1 MLILQEEYQAYM
13 SKKSQKRQS
22 LIVSL
27 SDKNLDDL
35 QKLQKEK
42 DELMKDFE
50 DRKSCMLGWIYGKYV
65 VYYYWT
71 KFVCAYE

>member
-1 MLILQEEYQAYM
+1 MLQEEYMSYM

-35 QKLQKEK
+35 LQLQKEK
-42 DELMKDFE
+42 DELMKEFE
-50 DRKSCMLGWIYGKYV
+50 DRKSCMYV
-65 VYYYWT
+65 CNTLVWLHLN
-71 KFVCAYE
+71 

>member
-1 MLILQEEYQAYM
+1 M

-22 LIVSL
+22 VIVSL

-35 QKLQKEK
+35 QKLEKER

-50 DRKSCMLGWIYGKYV
+50 ERKSCMFDWILQGQYLYICKLSLLFGKC
-65 VYYYWT
+65 
-71 KFVCAYE
+71 FVGE

>member
-1 MLILQEEYQAYM
+1 MYLLVFVFVWVLQEEYQAYM

-22 LIVSL
+22 VIVSL

-35 QKLQKEK
+35 QKLEKER

-50 DRKSCMLGWIYGKYV
+50 ERKSCMLEWILLGYI
-65 VYYYWT
+65 
-71 KFVCAYE
+71 CH

>member
-1 MLILQEEYQAYM
+1 MFILQEEYQAYM

-50 DRKSCMLGWIYGKYV
+50 DRKSCMLGWI
-65 VYYYWT
+65 
-71 KFVCAYE
+71 

>member
-1 MLILQEEYQAYM
+1 MFQEEYQAYM

-35 QKLQKEK
+35 QKLEKEK
-42 DELMKDFE
+42 DGLMKDFE
-50 DRKSCMLGWIYGKYV
+50 DRKSCMLD
-65 VYYYWT
+65 
-71 KFVCAYE
+71 

>member
-1 MLILQEEYQAYM
+1 M

-42 DELMKDFE
+42 DDLMKEFE
-50 DRKSCMLGWIYGKYV
+50 DRKSCTLSNI
-65 VYYYWT
+65 
-71 KFVCAYE
+71 CIPD

>member
-1 MLILQEEYQAYM
+1 MECVFVWVVQEEYQAYM

-35 QKLQKEK
+35 QKLEKEK

-50 DRKSCMLGWIYGKYV
+50 DRKSCMV
-65 VYYYWT
+65 T
-71 KFVCAYE
+71 

>member
-1 MLILQEEYQAYM
+1 M

-22 LIVSL
+22 VIVSL

-35 QKLQKEK
+35 QKLEKER

-50 DRKSCMLGWIYGKYV
+50 ERKSCMFDWIV
-65 VYYYWT
+65 Q
-71 KFVCAYE
+71 E

>member
-1 MLILQEEYQAYM
+1 MIDVSVVQEEYMSYM

-35 QKLQKEK
+35 QQLQKEK
-42 DELMKDFE
+42 DELMKEFE
-50 DRKSCMLGWIYGKYV
+50 DRKLCM
-65 VYYYWT
+65 
-71 KFVCAYE
+71 